1 MKLPK
6 IGPHAELRQLR
17 IMRSYRK
24 YVVEAGFKAGRAGL
38 PYEELLAFI
47 RPKILNLRAN
57 TQETGSKMPGIR
69 GM

>member
-1 MKLPK
+1 
-6 IGPHAELRQLR
+6 
-17 IMRSYRK
+17 MRSYRK